1 MAFNNQAIVPSPPAT
16 STVHVTF
23 PSKRHHSKTATGS
36 RSDKSTTCAGFN
48 NLLNRDKISAPSLLP
63 DLLLAENKFF
73 KLNSDC
79 QKIIFYTY
87 NNNVIIYNYIIIT
100 LL

>member
-48 NLLNRDKISAPSLLP
+48 NFLNKDKISTPSLLP
-63 DLLLAENKFF
+63 DFLFAEIKFF
-73 KLNSDC
+73 KSNC
-79 QKIIFYTY
+79 NFQKIILNVLHDY
-87 NNNVIIYNYIIIT
+87 NIIIIS
-100 LL
+100 LY